1 MRSSSARDIYDRA
14 PTRTDVKPAP
24 RPSMLDDRYKPA
36 DAPVRSAV
44 KSTATPRPVAAD
56 RTLVKPAARPSDVV
70 GSSVVGSNVRPLNPV
85 RGSTAGSGSV
95 VGGSTAPIR
104 SNTVVATAGAP
115 RLNPPSVVDRMTRRV
130 NRSPNYGGSVRVWD
144 PYCDLHPYA
153 HVWGWSSPFHM
164 HCGSGNY
171 YWHFNLF
178 HPWFCNTAHTW
189 YGCHYDWWWH
199 RSSCYGTY
207 SSSYWWYPSSSYCP
221 TYLYVPSSVV
231 YYETRVVEEAAPAPA
246 VVAAP
251 AAAAKE
257 LAPRSLADKYLEL
270 GDFYFRGGRYDEAAD
285 AYARA
290 RTYAPADAGVHL
302 VLADASFATGDYHFA
317 AFLIKEA
324 LRLDPALAAVKFDKR
339 TLYGDAKQFEAQ
351 MLELDRYL
359 AEHPFDAMAH
369 LVQGYNLLFSDR
381 ALSSVASFRR
391 VLEISPGD
399 AAAERFLVA
408 LETPEAGEAGIR

>member
-1 MRSSSARDIYDRA
+1 MAQ
-14 PTRTDVKPAP
+14 K
-24 RPSMLDDRYKPA
+24 
-36 DAPVRSAV
+36 
-44 KSTATPRPVAAD
+44 
-56 RTLVKPAARPSDVV
+56 
-70 GSSVVGSNVRPLNPV
+70 
-85 RGSTAGSGSV
+85 
-95 VGGSTAPIR
+95 
-104 SNTVVATAGAP
+104 
-115 RLNPPSVVDRMTRRV
+115 
-130 NRSPNYGGSVRVWD
+130 
-144 PYCDLHPYA
+144 
-153 HVWGWSSPFHM
+153 
-164 HCGSGNY
+164 
-171 YWHFNLF
+171 
-178 HPWFCNTAHTW
+178 
-189 YGCHYDWWWH
+189 
-199 RSSCYGTY
+199 
-207 SSSYWWYPSSSYCP
+207 
-221 TYLYVPSSVV
+221 YV
-231 YYETRVVEEAAPAPA
+231 
-246 VVAAP
+246 
-251 AAAAKE
+251 
-257 LAPRSLADKYLEL
+257 EL